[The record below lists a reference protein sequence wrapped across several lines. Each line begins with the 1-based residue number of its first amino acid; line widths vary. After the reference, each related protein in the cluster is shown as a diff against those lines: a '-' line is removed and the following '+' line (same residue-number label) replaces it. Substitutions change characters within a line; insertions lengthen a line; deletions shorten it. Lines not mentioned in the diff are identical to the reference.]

1 MKQIFKAND
10 CCFNDDEIVIYQFLT
25 NDIEI
30 SSMENYS
37 GDRARICLNKEQAIE
52 MANAILKHYNS

>member
-10 CCFNDDEIVIYQFLT
+10 GCFNEDEIIIYNFFT

-30 SSMENYS
+30 SCMENY
-37 GDRARICLNKEQAIE
+37 GDRARICLSKEQAIE